1 MGLRVWASL
10 STKPRKGTSAQ
21 KHEKSKLTLSNTNQS
36 VFVLHRDFHVQCLL
50 FKIYPINQ
58 QRHSSLHK
66 AAKILRSC
74 SHTEAVSLSD
84 LGIKYTSVVNPQ
96 TPQTPK
102 NKDLIQNK
110 KTKKHLK
117 SSIHQA
123 ANAHL
128 AVQELLP
135 CLDRQNVGF
144 LCFSE
149 VCIKRGYC
157 LWQVCQKPLQIILW
171 LRLIQK
177 SDQTKHFVDLKFQE
191 SKRIHNKS
199 CRVSPPDFFDL
210 WSHFTHLRSSLL
222 VI

>member
-10 STKPRKGTSAQ
+10 STKPQKGTSAQ

-36 VFVLHRDFHVQCLL
+36 VFVLHGDFHVQCLL

-110 KTKKHLK
+110 KTTKNKEAKNNEDKIKTQKIIRKTSNSMGKGCREGSHL
-117 SSIHQA
+117 QTM
-123 ANAHL
+123 
-128 AVQELLP
+128 V
-135 CLDRQNVGF
+135 
-144 LCFSE
+144 CFSFVLGVWFDVFLILGLVFFGVLFE
-149 VCIKRGYC
+149 FWIN
-157 LWQVCQKPLQIILW
+157 LQDYL
-171 LRLIQK
+171 LCGC
-177 SDQTKHFVDLKFQE
+177 T
-191 SKRIHNKS
+191 
-199 CRVSPPDFFDL
+199 
-210 WSHFTHLRSSLL
+210 SSQH
-222 VI
+222 